1 MPPFLILPSYR
12 FASYSGIPTTIRLTA
27 IPPTT
32 PPAPTPAR
40 AARIGPAAIKGPI
53 PGTAIAPIPASQPKT
68 PPITAPV
75 PAPAEAPRELSSLFH
90 GQSLLCLHYQDR
102 ESKYLH
108 DENLPREEPRVLL
121 PKPRGWDKFQ
131 TQPCFY
137 LP

>member
-1 MPPFLILPSYR
+1 MPPFLILPSHR
-12 FASYSGIPTTIRLTA
+12 CPPYSGTPTPISLPA

-53 PGTAIAPIPASQPKT
+53 PGTAIAPIPANQPKT

-75 PAPAEAPRELSSLFH
+75 PAPAEAPSGAFVAFSWPKSLS
-90 GQSLLCLHYQDR
+90 LHYQDR

-108 DENLPREEPRVLL
+108 DENLRREEPRVLL

-131 TQPCFY
+131 MQPCSY